1 MIQLHEKTPTDSQVI
16 KVLLGGLFL
25 ERKSKMIQNIPQSQ
39 NAQSPESF
47 DGKETLKG
55 ISLKT

>member
-1 MIQLHEKTPTDSQVI
+1 MQKLQQILKLSK